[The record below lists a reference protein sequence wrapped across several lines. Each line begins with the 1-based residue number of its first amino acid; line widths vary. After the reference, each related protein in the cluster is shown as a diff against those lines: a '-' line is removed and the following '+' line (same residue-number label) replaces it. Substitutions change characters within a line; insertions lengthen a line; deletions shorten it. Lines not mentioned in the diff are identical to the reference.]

1 MDINFFDDA
10 SKAPKSRED
19 VRLQQLGLYLHEDR
33 RRVSVGFD
41 ITPFI
46 ERPCIEV
53 TAVND
58 RGERAGSLH
67 VIETLEANFS
77 LVMHLRDK
85 EPTDKYEIKAVLYY
99 ATPETERMDVHSL
112 SRTLDLNQVGEQ

>member
-1 MDINFFDDA
+1 MEINFFDNPAD
-10 SKAPKSRED
+10 APKSRED
-19 VRLQQLGLYLHEDR
+19 VRLRALGLYLHEDR
-33 RRVSVGFD
+33 KRVSVGFD
-41 ITPFI
+41 LTPFI

-67 VIETLEANFS
+67 VIDTLDANFS

-85 EPTDKYEIKAVLYY
+85 APTELYQIQAVIYY
-99 ATPETERMDVHSL
+99 ATPETERMNVHTFT
-112 SRTLDLNQVGEQ
+112 RTLDRTKVGEQ

>member
-1 MDINFFDDA
+1 MEINFFDDS

-19 VRLQQLGLYLHEDR
+19 VRLNQLGLYLHEDK

-41 ITPFI
+41 MTPFI

-53 TAVND
+53 TAVNA
-58 RGERAGSLH
+58 RGEHAGSLH
-67 VIETLEANFS
+67 VIDTMDANFS

-85 EPTDKYEIKAVLYY
+85 EPTDIYEITAVLYY
-99 ATPETERMDVHSL
+99 ATPDTERVNVHTFTRS
-112 SRTLDLNQVGEQ
+112 LDLNKIGEQ

>member
-1 MDINFFDDA
+1 MEINFFDDP
-10 SKAPKSRED
+10 SEAPKSRED
-19 VRLQQLGLYLHEDR
+19 VKVNQIGLYLHEDK

-53 TAVND
+53 TAVNE
-58 RGERAGSLH
+58 RGEKAGSLH
-67 VIETLEANFS
+67 VIDSLDANFS

-85 EPTDKYEIKAVLYY
+85 EPTDTYEIKAVLYY
-99 ATPETERMDVHSL
+99 ATPETERVNVHTFTRS
-112 SRTLDLNQVGEQ
+112 LDLNKIGEQ

>member
-1 MDINFFDDA
+1 MEINFFDDP
-10 SKAPKSRED
+10 SEAPKSRED
-19 VRLQQLGLYLHEDR
+19 VKLNQIGLYLHEDR

-53 TAVND
+53 TAVNE
-58 RGERAGSLH
+58 RGEKAGSLH
-67 VIETLEANFS
+67 VIDSLDANFS

-85 EPTDKYEIKAVLYY
+85 EPTDTYEIKAVLYY
-99 ATPETERMDVHSL
+99 ATPETDRVNVHTFT
-112 SRTLDLNQVGEQ
+112 RTLDLNKIGEQ

>member
-1 MDINFFDDA
+1 MEINFFDDP
-10 SKAPKSRED
+10 SKMPKSRED
-19 VRLQQLGLYLHEDR
+19 VRVNRLGLYLHEDQ

-67 VIETLEANFS
+67 VIDTLDANFS

-85 EPTDKYEIKAVLYY
+85 EPTKLYEIRAVIYY
-99 ATPETERMDVHSL
+99 ATPETERMNVHTFTRSL
-112 SRTLDLNQVGEQ
+112 DRTKVGEQ

>member
-1 MDINFFDDA
+1 MEINFFDDP
-10 SKAPKSRED
+10 SKMPKSRED
-19 VRLQQLGLYLHEDR
+19 VRVKQLGLYLHEDR

-53 TAVND
+53 TAVNE

-67 VIETLEANFS
+67 VIDTLDANFS

-85 EPTDKYEIKAVLYY
+85 EPTDTYEITAVLYY
-99 ATPETERMDVHSL
+99 ATPETDRVNVHTFTRS
-112 SRTLDLNQVGEQ
+112 LDLNKIGEQ